1 MLSSVTMPPRQER
14 PPYDISILLREMQQS
29 IDSVT
34 NQQEQ
39 FQTFLTTQLPLL
51 IKEHVASS
59 SPQNNTF
66 ASPST
71 PPPPL
76 MKTPKIRL
84 SSFDGTNPL
93 EWIFQAESYFLL
105 TATSPAQR
113 LIIIPFFLQ
122 GPALVW
128 FKWLHSNNLL
138 TTWDAFII
146 ALETRFGPSS
156 YDNHEA
162 ALYKLKQTG
171 SVLDF
176 QQHFE
181 LVSNRVTGLSPTSL
195 LNCFLSG
202 LKPEIARELSILKPT
217 TLYHAIDLAKLVE
230 AKINDSKPHFTK
242 QPRNNTSTTIQN
254 LPSILGAPTNM
265 TPQPHPIK
273 RLTVAEQ

>member
-1 MLSSVTMPPRQER
+1 MPPRQER
-14 PPYDISILLREMQQS
+14 PPDDISAQLREMQQS

-59 SPQNNTF
+59 SPQNNILT
-66 ASPST
+66 SSST
-71 PPPPL
+71 PPPP

-84 SSFDGTNPL
+84 SSFDGTNPS
-93 EWIFQAESYFLL
+93 EWIFQVESYFLL

-128 FKWLHSNNLL
+128 FKWLHSNNFL

-146 ALETRFGPSS
+146 ALETCFGSSS

-162 ALYKLKQTG
+162 SLYKLKQTDPIG
-171 SVLDF
+171 VALLQKFQATIDPASKFSV
-176 QQHFE
+176 QNG
-181 LVSNRVTGLSPTSL
+181 LVYYQGRLFIPAECDLREKLLTEFHSSPIGVH
-195 LNCFLSG
+195 SG
-202 LKPEIARELSILKPT
+202 GRA
-217 TLYHAIDLAKLVE
+217 TLA
-230 AKINDSKPHFTK
+230 
-242 QPRNNTSTTIQN
+242 
-254 LPSILGAPTNM
+254 
-265 TPQPHPIK
+265 
-273 RLTVAEQ
+273 RLTTSFSWPLMAQE